1 MTGPREPDVAASP
14 ATHTSPSDDMS
25 GDTAPHGIRSH
36 DAVAHQDQ
44 PTDAPTPGDR
54 ARRLAHARAR
64 RRRLVL
70 AATASIL
77 TVATLVASAL
87 VVAGSWRSVGAEPAV
102 PAARWLPPEGLTW
115 EVLRAPN
122 GSPLTVMS
130 RLTVAGVSA
139 PLALSDGLGASAVA
153 LADSEPAVVRTTTI
167 GVRSA
172 SDSGPSAAGIGH
184 TSHLVFVA
192 TAAGVLQTALDA
204 GLQLLADPPIL
215 QLPPDP
221 LATGSWASSTVLEY
235 QGKPL
240 LHLDMTLRAT
250 ADDQAGTGCVAVD
263 RHWVYSATPGG
274 ATAANVPAPQ
284 DDQVVWCPG
293 AGPYL
298 SNDVGPIG
306 GPVDAATAR
315 AAVAALPVPA
325 ATTPGSGAAAGDVLH
340 VWSRDVGS
348 LPTADPVT
356 VLADSPDPMIVD
368 VDNATRGPR
377 ALSTTTGDEYFSIPG
392 PAPIYAR
399 PAVAGDD
406 LITADVAGNV
416 MAVDVPSG
424 FVRWRTSL
432 SGVPRSVATIGTAAA
447 PTAVAVLTTSGQL
460 TLLDP
465 TDGVV
470 RATIDGGSAGIGL
483 TANGH
488 QAVAAFAGRLLWVG
502 IDGTILAD
510 ATPAQEPTT
519 APVLVPAAALPP
531 SVRRV
536 SGANGSTG
544 AGDLVTVVGTVEG
557 DLLAYTADGS
567 ALGTVQVFPLDQI
580 DGLVCDDRSLAAFTA
595 SGDQVA
601 VLPNAASQAPLARL
615 DLAAYTLAPVQPQGA
630 GSSIATA
637 SSTGDEQSATT
648 PAWIATTDKDVVLVN
663 ASGKLLRRI
672 ALPGPANTSPLRA
685 AAHAVGGDIWVSTDR
700 GLFVIGGGAR

>member
-1 MTGPREPDVAASP
+1 M
-14 ATHTSPSDDMS
+14 
-25 GDTAPHGIRSH
+25 
-36 DAVAHQDQ
+36 
-44 PTDAPTPGDR
+44 
-54 ARRLAHARAR
+54 
-64 RRRLVL
+64 
-70 AATASIL
+70 L

-87 VVAGSWRSVGAEPAV
+87 VVAGSWRSVGAEPTV
-102 PAARWLPPEGLTW
+102 SAARWLPPEGLSW

-172 SDSGPSAAGIGH
+172 SGSGPSDTGRGY

-204 GLQLLADPPIL
+204 GLQLLADPPIR

-221 LATGSWASSTVLEY
+221 LATGSWVSSTVLSLH
-235 QGKPL
+235 GKPL
-240 LHLDMTLRAT
+240 AHLAMTLRAG
-250 ADDQAGTGCVAVD
+250 ADDRAGSACVAVD
-263 RHWVYSATPGG
+263 RHWVFSATPGG
-274 ATAANVPAPQ
+274 DTADQVPAPQ

-293 AGPYL
+293 VGPYL
-298 SNDVGPIG
+298 SKDAGAIG
-306 GPVDAATAR
+306 GLVDAATAR
-315 AAVAALPVPA
+315 AAVAALPISV
-325 ATTPGSGAAAGDVLH
+325 AAAPGTGADMGAVLP
-340 VWSRDVGS
+340 VWARDVGS
-348 LPTADPVT
+348 LPTADPVM
-356 VLADSPDPMIVD
+356 VLADSPDPVIID

-377 ALSTTTGDEYFSIPG
+377 ALSTTTGSEYFSVPG

-406 LITADVAGNV
+406 LLTADVAGNV

-432 SGVPRSVATIGTAAA
+432 TGVPRSVATIGTAAA

-465 TDGVV
+465 TDGAV

-483 TANGH
+483 TADAH
-488 QAVAAFAGRLLWVG
+488 QAVVAFAGRLLWVG
-502 IDGTILAD
+502 ADGGILAD
-510 ATPAQEPTT
+510 TTPAQEPTT

-536 SGANGSTG
+536 SGASGSTG
-544 AGDLVTVVGTVEG
+544 GGDLVTVMGTVYG
-557 DLLAYTADGS
+557 DLLAYAADGS
-567 ALGTVQVFPLDQI
+567 ALGAVQVFPLDQI
-580 DGLVCDDRSLAAFTA
+580 DGLVCDGRSLAAFTA

-601 VLPNAASQAPLARL
+601 VLPNAASQAPIARL
-615 DLAAYTLAPVQPQGA
+615 ELAAYTLAPAQPQHTVNSAADATSPAGA
-630 GSSIATA
+630 
-637 SSTGDEQSATT
+637 QSATA

-672 ALPGPANTSPLRA
+672 SLPGPANTSPLRA
-685 AAHAVGGDIWVSTDR
+685 AAQVVGADIWVSTDR